1 MRLTSPKALRVCR
14 PQTLLLLMASVAF
27 SGCMRA
33 PSFNVLGSYFPGWI
47 ACILA
52 GIVVTAIVRWF
63 LNRTGVEE
71 RLPLLPI
78 LYLSLALL
86 IACGLWLIAFE

>member
-1 MRLTSPKALRVCR
+1 MRLTSIRALRDR
-14 PQTLLLLMASVAF
+14 GPRGLLPLLASVGF

-52 GIVVTAIVRWF
+52 GIAVTAIVRWI

-71 RLPLLPI
+71 YLPLLPI

-86 IACGLWLIAFE
+86 IACGIWLIAFE